1 MPFDILLR
9 YGGTAD
15 AKGNMVHRRE
25 TVEIACDFQHEDI
38 VWVEENGER
47 MVGRVVDLRMRVLLP
62 DLPIDDM
69 FSAKPKNYQQ
79 YVLVVFFD
87 NASTW

>member
-1 MPFDILLR
+1 
-9 YGGTAD
+9 
-15 AKGNMVHRRE
+15 
-25 TVEIACDFQHEDI
+25 
-38 VWVEENGER
+38 